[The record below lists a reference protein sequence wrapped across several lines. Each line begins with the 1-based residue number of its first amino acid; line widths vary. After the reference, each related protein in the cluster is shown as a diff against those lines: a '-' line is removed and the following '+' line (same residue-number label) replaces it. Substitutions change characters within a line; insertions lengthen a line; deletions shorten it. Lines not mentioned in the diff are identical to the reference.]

1 MFSKGDS
8 KILKCRFWRI
18 LKHGFIAISAL
29 DLHRYIICKH
39 NQYMIIYI
47 YIHTNIHRERESN
60 VHNYNVCAILFIQN
74 KRVSNVMPWREM
86 NIHVELVQDC
96 AKYICLFSCVFVCF
110 IFSILCT
117 RRFVLYYVRV
127 LSCTI

>member
-1 MFSKGDS
+1 
-8 KILKCRFWRI
+8 
-18 LKHGFIAISAL
+18 
-29 DLHRYIICKH
+29 
-39 NQYMIIYI
+39 MIIYI

-60 VHNYNVCAILFIQN
+60 VHIMYVRFFLIQN

-96 AKYICLFSCVFVCF
+96 AKYICLFSCVFVCL

-117 RRFVLYYVRV
+117 RTIVYYIIITVCIRV
-127 LSCTI
+127 VV